1 MCQSSNEEEANEEN
15 LYDGWPGLTEKALTE
30 ISQKKRRKKVLMGP
44 AETTRFL
51 HLLCQARFD
60 EHQLPVDHRKT

>member
-30 ISQKKRRKKVLMGP
+30 ISQKKRKEKSTDGP
-44 AETTRFL
+44 CGDNA
-51 HLLCQARFD
+51 LLASA
-60 EHQLPVDHRKT
+60 LPSTI